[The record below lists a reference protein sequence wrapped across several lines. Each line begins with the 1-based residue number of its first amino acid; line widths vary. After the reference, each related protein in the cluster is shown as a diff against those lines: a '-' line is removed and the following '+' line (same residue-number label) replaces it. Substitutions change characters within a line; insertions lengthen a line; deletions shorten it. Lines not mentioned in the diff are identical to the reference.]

1 MWTWRRKEPGSPP
14 EAATPAPLPVTRA
27 EWRSLPPIQR
37 VVAEHPL
44 INPVQRF
51 SASLTSWRSPA
62 YLEPLGHRVGPA
74 EPSGVIDG
82 LARAPMAPPDMP
94 VVQRSAR
101 KRGVLSRLWGMSVQR
116 VAEPDGPVT
125 ESPAPEQESVPA
137 EAVQSYEE
145 PLPAEPAPVFEPTV
159 ALEPT
164 ATLVLPAVAA
174 ASRDDDRPSMPLT
187 TAGSSARPP
196 VRTIQA
202 IRSETPSAP
211 VPTPEPAVEPS
222 LAGTSEPGHD
232 PVVSTLEPVDVE
244 TVPDPLP
251 AESPTSEVVTPRP
264 ALPVVQRTEE
274 VEAVPRRLGLGAPI
288 LPDSVQAEAP
298 SADVPAV
305 EDNVAE
311 VDAPLAGD
319 AETPVPPT
327 VSAPAE
333 VAREERTLPA
343 MPVEMPTS
351 PTSVPAVQRSVVES
365 ALELPSPKHRD
376 VPQAGASVRKPVQRL
391 RDESP
396 AEPLSVQGPIQR
408 LRDETPAEP
417 LSVRG
422 PVQRHEST
430 GGPASVQRPVQRHEL
445 PGEPASVERPVQR
458 LRDQS
463 PLGPIAVE
471 RPMRRSESPGEPVSA
486 HRPVQRLREESPG
499 ELPSV
504 KKPVQRLRDE
514 PPAGPT
520 SAQRP
525 LQRRRDESSVEPTF
539 AQRPPVQL
547 LRDEPPQEHAE
558 APILVS
564 RALEPPPSLPTV
576 TSSRSSPDTTFRPPE
591 PPRIRSGTPET
602 PEPPGMPGGSVSA
615 PPASVISTSPLPVAR
630 VVDGTAAVSPAPAA
644 VNQRPTLTAL
654 VSGGGATPLRSVS
667 PRTPLVPETVTA
679 KAVVHRQ
686 DAGTLH
692 QPTTMPPPARPETQ
706 FVQRI
711 VSSEPVADVRSL
723 VLNLPPAVVPRQPEP
738 PVVQRDPETPPP
750 PEPVA
755 PPPAAPV
762 PATAQAAQAAPA
774 AQPETEELVK
784 KLFDPLLRRLK
795 TELRL
800 DRERR
805 GALTDRPH

>member
-116 VAEPDGPVT
+116 AAEADGPVT
-125 ESPAPEQESVPA
+125 ESFAPEQESVPA
-137 EAVQSYEE
+137 ETAQSYEE
-145 PLPAEPAPVFEPTV
+145 PLTVF
-159 ALEPT
+159 EPT

-174 ASRDDDRPSMPLT
+174 ASRDADRPSMPLT

-196 VRTIQA
+196 VRTVQA

-211 VPTPEPAVEPS
+211 VPTPEPAVEPREVE
-222 LAGTSEPGHD
+222 TFEPDHD
-232 PVVSTLEPVDVE
+232 PVVSTPEPVDAE
-244 TVPDPLP
+244 TVPVPLP

-264 ALPVVQRTEE
+264 VEPSRPALPVVQRTEQ

-298 SADVPAV
+298 SADVPVA
-305 EDNVAE
+305 EDSVAE

-319 AETPVPPT
+319 VETPLLPT
-327 VSAPAE
+327 VSAPTE

-343 MPVEMPTS
+343 MPVETPTS

-365 ALELPSPKHRD
+365 ALELPSPEHRD

-396 AEPLSVQGPIQR
+396 VGPISVQGPIQR
-408 LRDETPAEP
+408 LREETPAEP

-422 PVQRHEST
+422 PVQRHESPDE
-430 GGPASVQRPVQRHEL
+430 PASVQRPVQRLRDESPVGPL
-445 PGEPASVERPVQR
+445 SVQGPVQRYESSGDPASVQ
-458 LRDQS
+458 
-463 PLGPIAVE
+463 
-471 RPMRRSESPGEPVSA
+471 RPMQRYASPGESASA
-486 HRPVQRLREESPG
+486 HRPVQRMRDESPG

-514 PPAGPT
+514 SPAGPT
-520 SAQRP
+520 SA
-525 LQRRRDESSVEPTF
+525 RRLRDESPVEPTF
-539 AQRPPVQL
+539 VQRPVQR
-547 LRDEPPQEHAE
+547 LRDESPQEHAA

-576 TSSRSSPDTTFRPPE
+576 TSSRSSPDTTFHSPE

-602 PEPPGMPGGSVSA
+602 PEPPGTPGGSVSA
-615 PPASVISTSPLPVAR
+615 PPAAVISTSPLPVAR
-630 VVDGTAAVSPAPAA
+630 VVDGTAPVPPAPS
-644 VNQRPTLTAL
+644 VVDQRPTLTAL

-667 PRTPLVPETVTA
+667 PRTPLMPETFTA
-679 KAVVHRQ
+679 KAVVQRQ
-686 DAGTLH
+686 EAETFH
-692 QPTTMPPPARPETQ
+692 QPTTMPPVARTTETRS
-706 FVQRI
+706 VQRT
-711 VSSEPVADVRSL
+711 VSGETVADGKGL
-723 VLNLPPAVVPRQPEP
+723 VLNLPPAVAPRPLETA
-738 PVVQRDPETPPP
+738 VVQRDPETPPS

-762 PATAQAAQAAPA
+762 PTAAQAAPA

>member
-116 VAEPDGPVT
+116 AAEPDGPAT
-125 ESPAPEQESVPA
+125 ESLAPEQESVPA
-137 EAVQSYEE
+137 AAVQPHVE
-145 PLPAEPAPVFEPTV
+145 PLPDEPGPVFEPTV

-164 ATLVLPAVAA
+164 ATLEPTAMLVLPAVAA
-174 ASRDDDRPSMPLT
+174 ASRDADRPSMPLT

-196 VRTIQA
+196 VRTVQA

-211 VPTPEPAVEPS
+211 VPTPEPVAEPTS
-222 LAGTSEPGHD
+222 AGTSEPDHD
-232 PVVSTLEPVDVE
+232 PIVSTPEPVDAETGPVDAE
-244 TVPDPLP
+244 TVPVPLP
-251 AESPTSEVVTPRP
+251 AESPASEVVTPRPVEPSRP
-264 ALPVVQRTEE
+264 ALPVVQRTEQ

-288 LPDSVQAEAP
+288 LPGSVQAEAL
-298 SADVPAV
+298 SADVPVV

-319 AETPVPPT
+319 VETPVLPT

-333 VAREERTLPA
+333 VAREERPVPA
-343 MPVEMPTS
+343 MPVETPTS
-351 PTSVPAVQRSVVES
+351 PTSVPAVQRAVVES
-365 ALELPSPKHRD
+365 AVELPSPEHRD
-376 VPQAGASVRKPVQRL
+376 VPQAGAAVRKPVQRL
-391 RDESP
+391 RDEP
-396 AEPLSVQGPIQR
+396 PVGPISVQGPIQR
-408 LRDETPAEP
+408 HEP
-417 LSVRG
+417 PG
-422 PVQRHEST
+422 E
-430 GGPASVQRPVQRHEL
+430 PASVQRPLQRLHDESPVGPL
-445 PGEPASVERPVQR
+445 SVERPVQR
-458 LRDQS
+458 Y
-463 PLGPIAVE
+463 
-471 RPMRRSESPGEPVSA
+471 ESPGEPA
-486 HRPVQRLREESPG
+486 PAPRPVQRLRDEPPG
-499 ELPSV
+499 ELASV
-504 KKPVQRLRDE
+504 RRPVQRLRDE
-514 PPAGPT
+514 PPAVQG
-520 SAQRP
+520 P
-525 LQRRRDESSVEPTF
+525 LQRLRDDSPVEPAF
-539 AQRPPVQL
+539 VQRPPVQR

-576 TSSRSSPDTTFRPPE
+576 TSPRSSPGTTFHPPE

-602 PEPPGMPGGSVSA
+602 PEPPGTPGGSVSA

-630 VVDGTAAVSPAPAA
+630 VVDGTAAVSPAPS
-644 VNQRPTLTAL
+644 VVDQRPTLTAL
-654 VSGGGATPLRSVS
+654 VSGGGATPLPSVS
-667 PRTPLVPETVTA
+667 PRTPLMPETFAA
-679 KAVVHRQ
+679 KAVVQRQ
-686 DAGTLH
+686 DAGTFH
-692 QPTTMPPPARPETQ
+692 QPTTLPPAARTTETRS
-706 FVQRI
+706 VQRI
-711 VSSEPVADVRSL
+711 VSGEPVADVKGL

-762 PATAQAAQAAPA
+762 PATAQAAPA
-774 AQPETEELVK
+774 AQPGTEELVK

>member
-44 INPVQRF
+44 INPVQSF

-74 EPSGVIDG
+74 EPSGVVDG
-82 LARAPMAPPDMP
+82 LARAPMTPPDMP

-116 VAEPDGPVT
+116 VAEADGPVT
-125 ESPAPEQESVPA
+125 ESFAPEQESVPA
-137 EAVQSYEE
+137 EAVQSHEE
-145 PLPAEPAPVFEPTV
+145 PSPDEPGTAFEPTV

-164 ATLVLPAVAA
+164 PTLVLPAVAA
-174 ASRDDDRPSMPLT
+174 ASRDADRPSMPLT
-187 TAGSSARPP
+187 TASSSARPP
-196 VRTIQA
+196 VRTVQA

-211 VPTPEPAVEPS
+211 VPTPEPAVEPREVE
-222 LAGTSEPGHD
+222 TFEPDHH
-232 PVVSTLEPVDVE
+232 PVVSTPEPVDAE
-244 TVPDPLP
+244 TAPVPLP
-251 AESPTSEVVTPRP
+251 AEPPTSEAVTPRPVEPSRP
-264 ALPVVQRTEE
+264 ALPVVQRTEQ

-298 SADVPAV
+298 SADVPVV
-305 EDNVAE
+305 EDSVAE

-319 AETPVPPT
+319 VETPVLPT

-343 MPVEMPTS
+343 MPVETPTS
-351 PTSVPAVQRSVVES
+351 PTSTPAVQRSVVES
-365 ALELPSPKHRD
+365 ALELPSPEHRD

-396 AEPLSVQGPIQR
+396 VEPLSVQRPIQR
-408 LRDETPAEP
+408 LREETPAEP
-417 LSVRG
+417 LSVRE
-422 PVQRHEST
+422 PLQRHESP
-430 GGPASVQRPVQRHEL
+430 GEPASVQRPVQRLRDESPVGPLSVQGPVHRYESS
-445 PGEPASVERPVQR
+445 GDPASVQEPVQR
-458 LRDQS
+458 Y
-463 PLGPIAVE
+463 
-471 RPMRRSESPGEPVSA
+471 ESPGEPVSA
-486 HRPVQRLREESPG
+486 HRPVQRLRDESPG
-499 ELPSV
+499 ELASV
-504 KKPVQRLRDE
+504 QRPVQRLRDE
-514 PPAGPT
+514 PPA
-520 SAQRP
+520 AQRP
-525 LQRRRDESSVEPTF
+525 LQRMRDESPVEPTF
-539 AQRPPVQL
+539 VQRPPVQR

-564 RALEPPPSLPTV
+564 RVLEPPPSLPTV
-576 TSSRSSPDTTFRPPE
+576 TSSRSSPDTTFHSPE
-591 PPRIRSGTPET
+591 PPRIRSGTPES
-602 PEPPGMPGGSVSA
+602 PEPPGTPGGSVSA
-615 PPASVISTSPLPVAR
+615 PPVSVISTSPLPVAR
-630 VVDGTAAVSPAPAA
+630 VVDGTAPVPPAPAP

-654 VSGGGATPLRSVS
+654 VSGGGATPLPSVS
-667 PRTPLVPETVTA
+667 PRTPLMPETFTA
-679 KAVVHRQ
+679 RAVVQRQ
-686 DAGTLH
+686 DAGTFH

-706 FVQRI
+706 SVQRI
-711 VSSEPVADVRSL
+711 VSSEPVADVKGL
-723 VLNLPPAVVPRQPEP
+723 VLNLPPAVVQRQPEP

-762 PATAQAAQAAPA
+762 PATAQAAPA

>member
-1 MWTWRRKEPGSPP
+1 MWTWRRKEPGPPP
-14 EAATPAPLPVTRA
+14 EAAAPAPLPVTRA

-82 LARAPMAPPDMP
+82 LARAPRTPPDMP

-116 VAEPDGPVT
+116 AAEPDDP
-125 ESPAPEQESVPA
+125 ESPVPEQESVPA
-137 EAVQSYEE
+137 VQSHVE
-145 PLPAEPAPVFEPTV
+145 PLPEEPGPAFEPTI

-174 ASRDDDRPSMPLT
+174 ASRDADRPSMPLT

-196 VRTIQA
+196 MRTVQA
-202 IRSETPSAP
+202 IRSETQSAP
-211 VPTPEPAVEPS
+211 VPTPEPTVE
-222 LAGTSEPGHD
+222 ARAAETSEPDHD
-232 PVVSTLEPVDVE
+232 PIVSTPEPVDTE
-244 TVPDPLP
+244 TVPVQVPDPLP
-251 AESPTSEVVTPRP
+251 AEPPTSEVVTPRP
-264 ALPVVQRTEE
+264 ALPVVQRTEQ
-274 VEAVPRRLGLGAPI
+274 VEAAPRRLGLGAPI
-288 LPDSVQAEAP
+288 LPDSVQAEPPSVDAP
-298 SADVPAV
+298 VA

-319 AETPVPPT
+319 VETPVLPT
-327 VSAPAE
+327 VPAPAD
-333 VAREERTLPA
+333 VVREERTLPA
-343 MPVEMPTS
+343 MPVETPTS
-351 PTSVPAVQRSVVES
+351 APAVQRSVVES

-396 AEPLSVQGPIQR
+396 VGPISVQGPIQR
-408 LRDETPAEP
+408 LRDESPAEP
-417 LSVRG
+417 LAVRE
-422 PVQRHEST
+422 PVQRHESP
-430 GGPASVQRPVQRHEL
+430 GEPVSVQRPVQPLRDESPVGPL
-445 PGEPASVERPVQR
+445 SVQGPVRRFESLGDPASIQKPVQRYESPGEPASAPRPVQR
-458 LRDQS
+458 LRD
-463 PLGPIAVE
+463 
-471 RPMRRSESPGEPVSA
+471 ESPRDLPSVKKPVQRMRDESPA
-486 HRPVQRLREESPG
+486 AQRPVQRLREESP
-499 ELPSV
+499 
-504 KKPVQRLRDE
+504 
-514 PPAGPT
+514 
-520 SAQRP
+520 
-525 LQRRRDESSVEPTF
+525 VEPTF
-539 AQRPPVQL
+539 VQRPVQR

-558 APILVS
+558 APTLVS

-591 PPRIRSGTPET
+591 PSRIRSGTTST
-602 PEPPGMPGGSVSA
+602 PEPPGTPGGSVSA
-615 PPASVISTSPLPVAR
+615 PPVSVISTSPLPVAR
-630 VVDGTAAVSPAPAA
+630 VVDGATAVSLAPAA
-644 VNQRPTLTAL
+644 VSQRPTLTAL
-654 VSGGGATPLRSVS
+654 LSGGGVTPLPSAS
-667 PRTPLVPETVTA
+667 PRTPPMPETITA
-679 KAVVHRQ
+679 KAVVQRQ
-686 DAGTLH
+686 DTETFH
-692 QPTTMPPPARPETQ
+692 QPTTMPPVARTTETPS
-706 FVQRI
+706 VQRI
-711 VSSEPVADVRSL
+711 VSSEPVADGKGL
-723 VLNLPPAVVPRQPEP
+723 VLNLPPAVVPRQPETA
-738 PVVQRDPETPPP
+738 VVQRDPETPPP

-755 PPPAAPV
+755 PPPAAPAPS
-762 PATAQAAQAAPA
+762 PATAQAAPA

>member
-82 LARAPMAPPDMP
+82 LARAPMTPPDMP

-116 VAEPDGPVT
+116 AAEPAGPVT
-125 ESPAPEQESVPA
+125 GSLAPEQESVP
-137 EAVQSYEE
+137 AVQSYEE
-145 PLPAEPAPVFEPTV
+145 PLPDEPGPAFEPTV

-164 ATLVLPAVAA
+164 ATLVLPAVPS
-174 ASRDDDRPSMPLT
+174 ASRDADRPPMPLT

-196 VRTIQA
+196 MRTVQA

-211 VPTPEPAVEPS
+211 VPTPEPAAEPRAVE
-222 LAGTSEPGHD
+222 TFEPDHD
-232 PVVSTLEPVDVE
+232 PVVSTPEPVDAE
-244 TVPDPLP
+244 TVPVQVPDPLP
-251 AESPTSEVVTPRP
+251 AEPPTSEVMTPRP
-264 ALPVVQRTEE
+264 ALPVVQRTEQ
-274 VEAVPRRLGLGAPI
+274 VEAAPRRLGLGAPI
-288 LPDSVQAEAP
+288 VPDSVQAEVP

-305 EDNVAE
+305 EDSVAE

-319 AETPVPPT
+319 VETPVLPT

-333 VAREERTLPA
+333 VAREDRTFPA
-343 MPVEMPTS
+343 MPVETPTS

-376 VPQAGASVRKPVQRL
+376 VSQAGASVRKPVQRL

-396 AEPLSVQGPIQR
+396 V
-408 LRDETPAEP
+408 
-417 LSVRG
+417 G
-422 PVQRHEST
+422 PV
-430 GGPASVQRPVQRHEL
+430 SVQRPVQRHES

-458 LRDQS
+458 LRDDA
-463 PLGPIAVE
+463 PVGPVSVQGPVQ
-471 RPMRRSESPGEPVSA
+471 RHESPGEPASVE
-486 HRPVQRLREESPG
+486 RPVQRLHDELPVGPLSVERPVQRYESPGEPASVERAVQRLRDESPG
-499 ELPSV
+499 ELASV
-504 KKPVQRLRDE
+504 RRPVQRLRDE
-514 PPAGPT
+514 PPAGST
-520 SAQRP
+520 SAQGSV
-525 LQRRRDESSVEPTF
+525 QRRRDESPVEPTF
-539 AQRPPVQL
+539 LQRPVQR

-558 APILVS
+558 APILVA
-564 RALEPPPSLPTV
+564 RALEPPPSLLTV

-602 PEPPGMPGGSVSA
+602 PEPPGTPGGSVSA

-630 VVDGTAAVSPAPAA
+630 VVDGTAAVSPAPVA
-644 VNQRPTLTAL
+644 VDQRPTLTAL
-654 VSGGGATPLRSVS
+654 LSGGGATPLPSVS
-667 PRTPLVPETVTA
+667 PRTPLMPETFTA
-679 KAVVHRQ
+679 KPVVQRQ
-686 DAGTLH
+686 DAETFQ
-692 QPTTMPPPARPETQ
+692 QPTTMPPPARPETRS
-706 FVQRI
+706 VQRT
-711 VSSEPVADVRSL
+711 VPSEPVADVKGL
-723 VLNLPPAVVPRQPEP
+723 VLTLPPAVVPRQPEP

-762 PATAQAAQAAPA
+762 PATAQAAPA

>member
-116 VAEPDGPVT
+116 AAEPAGPVT
-125 ESPAPEQESVPA
+125 ESRAPEQESVP
-137 EAVQSYEE
+137 AVQSYEE
-145 PLPAEPAPVFEPTV
+145 PLPDEPGPAFEPTV

-174 ASRDDDRPSMPLT
+174 ASPDADRPPMPLT

-196 VRTIQA
+196 VRTVQA

-211 VPTPEPAVEPS
+211 VPTPEPAAEPRAVE
-222 LAGTSEPGHD
+222 TFEPDHD
-232 PVVSTLEPVDVE
+232 PVVSTPEPVDVE
-244 TVPDPLP
+244 TVPVQVPDPLP
-251 AESPTSEVVTPRP
+251 AEPPTSEVVTPRP
-264 ALPVVQRTEE
+264 ALPVVQRTEQ
-274 VEAVPRRLGLGAPI
+274 VEAAPRRLGLGAPI
-288 LPDSVQAEAP
+288 VPDSVQAEVP

-319 AETPVPPT
+319 AETPVLPT
-327 VSAPAE
+327 VSTPAE
-333 VAREERTLPA
+333 VAREERTFPA
-343 MPVEMPTS
+343 MPVETPTS

-365 ALELPSPKHRD
+365 ALELPSPNHRD
-376 VPQAGASVRKPVQRL
+376 VSQAGASVRKPVQRL

-396 AEPLSVQGPIQR
+396 VGPISVQGPIQR
-408 LRDETPAEP
+408 LREETPAEP
-417 LSVRG
+417 LSVRE
-422 PVQRHEST
+422 PLQRHESP
-430 GGPASVQRPVQRHEL
+430 GEPASVQRPVQRLRDESPL
-445 PGEPASVERPVQR
+445 GPISVERPVQR
-458 LRDQS
+458 YELS
-463 PLGPIAVE
+463 GEPAAVQE
-471 RPMRRSESPGEPVSA
+471 PVQRYESPGEPAPV
-486 HRPVQRLREESPG
+486 HRPVQRLRDESPG
-499 ELPSV
+499 ELASV
-504 KKPVQRLRDE
+504 RRPVQRLRDE
-514 PPAGPT
+514 PPA
-520 SAQRP
+520 AQRP
-525 LQRRRDESSVEPTF
+525 LQRRRDESPVEPTF
-539 AQRPPVQL
+539 VQRPVQR

-558 APILVS
+558 APILVA

-576 TSSRSSPDTTFRPPE
+576 ASSRSSPDTTFHPPE
-591 PPRIRSGTPET
+591 PPRIRSGTTAT
-602 PEPPGMPGGSVSA
+602 PEPPGTPGGSVSA

-644 VNQRPTLTAL
+644 VDQRPTLTAL
-654 VSGGGATPLRSVS
+654 LSGGGATPLPSVS
-667 PRTPLVPETVTA
+667 PRTPLMPETFTV
-679 KAVVHRQ
+679 KPVVQRQ
-686 DAGTLH
+686 DAEAFH
-692 QPTTMPPPARPETQ
+692 QPTTMPPPARPAETRS
-706 FVQRI
+706 VQRT
-711 VSSEPVADVRSL
+711 VPSEPVADVKSL

-755 PPPAAPV
+755 PPPATPV
-762 PATAQAAQAAPA
+762 PATAQAAQAAQA

>member
-1 MWTWRRKEPGSPP
+1 MWTWRRKEPGPPP
-14 EAATPAPLPVTRA
+14 EAATPPSLPVTRA

-82 LARAPMAPPDMP
+82 LARAPMTPPDMP

-116 VAEPDGPVT
+116 AAEPDDPVT
-125 ESPAPEQESVPA
+125 ESPALEQESVP
-137 EAVQSYEE
+137 AVQSYEE
-145 PLPAEPAPVFEPTV
+145 PLPDEPGPAFEPTV

-164 ATLVLPAVAA
+164 ATLVLPAVRS
-174 ASRDDDRPSMPLT
+174 ASRDADRPPMPLT

-196 VRTIQA
+196 MRTVQA

-211 VPTPEPAVEPS
+211 VPTPEPAAEPRAVE
-222 LAGTSEPGHD
+222 TFEPDHD
-232 PVVSTLEPVDVE
+232 PVVSTSEPVDAE
-244 TVPDPLP
+244 TVPVQVPDPLP
-251 AESPTSEVVTPRP
+251 AEPPTSEVVTPRP
-264 ALPVVQRTEE
+264 ALPVVQRTEQ
-274 VEAVPRRLGLGAPI
+274 VEAAPRRLGLGAPI
-288 LPDSVQAEAP
+288 VPDSVQAEMP

-319 AETPVPPT
+319 VETPVLPT
-327 VSAPAE
+327 VPAPTE
-333 VAREERTLPA
+333 VAREERTPPA
-343 MPVEMPTS
+343 MPVETPTS
-351 PTSVPAVQRSVVES
+351 PTSAPAVQRSVAES

-376 VPQAGASVRKPVQRL
+376 VSQAGASVRKPVQRL

-396 AEPLSVQGPIQR
+396 VGPVSVQ
-408 LRDETPAEP
+408 
-417 LSVRG
+417 G
-422 PVQRHEST
+422 PVQRHES
-430 GGPASVQRPVQRHEL
+430 

-458 LRDQS
+458 LHDEAPVG
-463 PLGPIAVE
+463 PLSVE
-471 RPMRRSESPGEPVSA
+471 RPVQRYESPGDPVPA
-486 HRPVQRLREESPG
+486 HRPVQRLRDESPG
-499 ELPSV
+499 ELASV
-504 KKPVQRLRDE
+504 RRPVQRLRDE
-514 PPAGPT
+514 PPAGPI

-525 LQRRRDESSVEPTF
+525 VQRRRDESPVEPTF
-539 AQRPPVQL
+539 VQRPVQR
-547 LRDEPPQEHAE
+547 LRDEPPQEHVG
-558 APILVS
+558 APILVA

-576 TSSRSSPDTTFRPPE
+576 ASSRSSPDTTFHPPE
-591 PPRIRSGTPET
+591 PPRIRSGTTAT
-602 PEPPGMPGGSVSA
+602 PEPPGTPGGSVSA

-630 VVDGTAAVSPAPAA
+630 VVDGTAAVSPAPLA
-644 VNQRPTLTAL
+644 VDQRPTLTAL
-654 VSGGGATPLRSVS
+654 LNGGGATPLPSVS
-667 PRTPLVPETVTA
+667 PRTPLMPETFTA
-679 KAVVHRQ
+679 KPVVQRQ
-686 DAGTLH
+686 DAETFH
-692 QPTTMPPPARPETQ
+692 QPTTMPPPARPAETRS
-706 FVQRI
+706 VQRT
-711 VSSEPVADVRSL
+711 VPSEPVADVKSL

-755 PPPAAPV
+755 VPV
-762 PATAQAAQAAPA
+762 PATAQAAPAAPA